1 MTTGDSATSGASDAQ
16 DATRLKDDSSFA
28 LLDFVCLLIANWRR
42 LIFVP
47 LGAGL
52 LALGIT
58 YLIPPTFTSRTVF
71 LPPQQQQSAAASALA
86 SLGALSGLAGVA
98 GGIRSPIDQYVALME
113 SALVQD
119 RIIDEFKL
127 MEVYES
133 DYRVD
138 ARKELGQ
145 NVRISAGRRD
155 GLITVEV
162 DDKDPERAAAMA
174 NRYVEQ
180 LRRVTSQLALT
191 EAQQRRAFFQEQ
203 LSAARENLTKAQLL
217 LQSSGFDPGALKAE
231 PKAAADRYARLRAE
245 VTAAEVRLH
254 TLRQRLADTTL
265 EVQQQLS
272 LVAALR
278 TELTKLESSV
288 DVRDGAGYISK
299 YREFKYQ
306 ETLYELFAKQ
316 FEIARLD
323 ESREGALT
331 QVVDVARPAEK
342 KSKPRRAVTAV
353 VTTVIA
359 FLLAIALLV
368 IGDLMRRSQTGPGAT
383 QRWSRIR
390 RALHGS

>member
-1 MTTGDSATSGASDAQ
+1 VTTGDSTNSGTSDAQ
-16 DATRLKDDSSFA
+16 DADRLNDDSSFA

-42 LIFVP
+42 LLFVP

-52 LALGIT
+52 LALAIT

-138 ARKELGQ
+138 ARKELSR
-145 NVRISAGRRD
+145 NVKIAAGRRD

-162 DDKDPERAAAMA
+162 DDKDPERAAAIA

-180 LRRVTSQLALT
+180 LRQVTSQLALT

-368 IGDLMRRSQTGPGAT
+368 IGELMRRSQSDPGST
-383 QRWSRIR
+383 QRWARIR
-390 RALHGS
+390 RARHGS

>member
-1 MTTGDSATSGASDAQ
+1 
-16 DATRLKDDSSFA
+16 
-28 LLDFVCLLIANWRR
+28 
-42 LIFVP
+42 
-47 LGAGL
+47 
-52 LALGIT
+52 LAIT

-138 ARKELGQ
+138 ARKELSR
-145 NVRISAGRRD
+145 NVKIAAGRRD

-162 DDKDPERAAAMA
+162 DDKDPERAAAIA

-180 LRRVTSQLALT
+180 LRQVTSQLALT

-368 IGDLMRRSQTGPGAT
+368 IGELMRRSQSDPGST
-383 QRWSRIR
+383 QRWARIR
-390 RALHGS
+390 RARHGS

>member
-1 MTTGDSATSGASDAQ
+1 M
-16 DATRLKDDSSFA
+16 KDDSSFA

>member
-1 MTTGDSATSGASDAQ
+1 MTTGDSTNSGTSDAQ
-16 DATRLKDDSSFA
+16 DADRLNDDSSFA

-42 LIFVP
+42 LLFVP

-52 LALGIT
+52 LALAIT

-138 ARKELGQ
+138 ARKELSR
-145 NVRISAGRRD
+145 NVKIAAGRRD

-162 DDKDPERAAAMA
+162 DDKDPERAAAIA

-180 LRRVTSQLALT
+180 LRQVTSQLALT

-368 IGDLMRRSQTGPGAT
+368 IGELMRRSQSDPGST
-383 QRWSRIR
+383 QRWARIR
-390 RALHGS
+390 RARHGS

>member
-1 MTTGDSATSGASDAQ
+1 
-16 DATRLKDDSSFA
+16 
-28 LLDFVCLLIANWRR
+28 
-42 LIFVP
+42 
-47 LGAGL
+47 
-52 LALGIT
+52 
-58 YLIPPTFTSRTVF
+58 
-71 LPPQQQQSAAASALA
+71 
-86 SLGALSGLAGVA
+86 
-98 GGIRSPIDQYVALME
+98 
-113 SALVQD
+113 
-119 RIIDEFKL
+119 
-127 MEVYES
+127 
-133 DYRVD
+133 
-138 ARKELGQ
+138 
-145 NVRISAGRRD
+145 
-155 GLITVEV
+155 
-162 DDKDPERAAAMA
+162 
-174 NRYVEQ
+174 
-180 LRRVTSQLALT
+180 
-191 EAQQRRAFFQEQ
+191 
-203 LSAARENLTKAQLL
+203 
-217 LQSSGFDPGALKAE
+217 
-231 PKAAADRYARLRAE
+231 
-245 VTAAEVRLH
+245 
-254 TLRQRLADTTL
+254 
-265 EVQQQLS
+265 LS

-368 IGDLMRRSQTGPGAT
+368 IGELMRRSQTGPGAT

>member
-1 MTTGDSATSGASDAQ
+1 MTTGDSTTSGASDAQ

-42 LIFVP
+42 LLFFP

-368 IGDLMRRSQTGPGAT
+368 IGELMRRSQTGPGAT

>member
-1 MTTGDSATSGASDAQ
+1 
-16 DATRLKDDSSFA
+16 
-28 LLDFVCLLIANWRR
+28 
-42 LIFVP
+42 
-47 LGAGL
+47 
-52 LALGIT
+52 
-58 YLIPPTFTSRTVF
+58 
-71 LPPQQQQSAAASALA
+71 
-86 SLGALSGLAGVA
+86 
-98 GGIRSPIDQYVALME
+98 
-113 SALVQD
+113 
-119 RIIDEFKL
+119 
-127 MEVYES
+127 
-133 DYRVD
+133 
-138 ARKELGQ
+138 
-145 NVRISAGRRD
+145 
-155 GLITVEV
+155 
-162 DDKDPERAAAMA
+162 MA

-368 IGDLMRRSQTGPGAT
+368 IGELMRRSQTGPGAT